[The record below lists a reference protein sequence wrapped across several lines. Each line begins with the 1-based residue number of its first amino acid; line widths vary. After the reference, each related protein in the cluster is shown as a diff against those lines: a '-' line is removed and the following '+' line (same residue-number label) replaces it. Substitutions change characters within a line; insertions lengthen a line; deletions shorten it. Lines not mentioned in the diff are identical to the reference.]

1 MSVFL
6 IMTREENINKLLIS
20 LKDSVESVNGAA
32 LVSKRGLVISK
43 VFDFKINARM
53 LGGIAASIVGPTTRL
68 ANTLFKSETFS
79 VNTVESTEGTAILM
93 DMGTSI
99 MLVVTKPQPN
109 IGLILFE
116 MESVGKKIE
125 EAMK

>member
-1 MSVFL
+1 
-6 IMTREENINKLLIS
+6 MTREENINKLLIN

-93 DMGTSI
+93 DLGTSI